1 MTQLAR
7 ARGCLVGLAVGD
19 ALGQPTE
26 GFTPERVRARYGRI
40 EGLLD
45 PAAAVSDDTEYALFS
60 AQVIIEQRGVPTAAD
75 FAAAWRERIVPQT
88 GPFKGAGFSEMAAID
103 NLRRGLEPPASGRHY
118 HAWSDGLAMRVAPH
132 AIVHAGRPAAAAA
145 LARVDGSVS
154 HAGEGIHAGAAV
166 AASIAAALVADG
178 PAALGAILT
187 EALAH
192 VPADSWTARALRS
205 GLEIGTAAAADGGD
219 PFAALDALHDALAVP
234 DFPWMDLAPEAVG
247 LAWGLLA
254 AGRGAF
260 EPTLLAAANL
270 GRDADTVAAI
280 AGAVLGALH
289 GFDAIPAAWR
299 AVVRPAEGRCLAC
312 VAGMELVSVADAL
325 VATHVAAE
333 PSDHAASEA
342 RA

>member
-1 MTQLAR
+1 M
-7 ARGCLVGLAVGD
+7 GD

-26 GFTPERVRARYGRI
+26 GLTPQAVQARHGRI
-40 EGLLD
+40 AGLLD

-60 AQVIIEQRGVPTAAD
+60 AQVIIEHRGRPTAAD

-132 AIVHAGRPAAAAA
+132 AVVHAGRPAAAAT

-166 AASIAAALVADG
+166 AASIALALSAGSDAASLDG
-178 PAALGAILT
+178 VLD

-192 VPADSWTARALRS
+192 VPHDSWTARALRQ
-205 GLEIGTAAAADGGD
+205 GLAVGRSHAD
-219 PFAALDALHDALAVP
+219 PFSATQPLHDALAVP

-260 EPTLLAAANL
+260 EPTLLAATNL
-270 GRDADTVAAI
+270 GRDADTIAAI
-280 AGAVLGALH
+280 AGAVLGALY
-289 GFDAIPAAWR
+289 GIDAVPQRWR
-299 AVVRPAEGRCLAC
+299 DALRPATGRCLAC
-312 VAGMELVSVADAL
+312 VAGMDLLEVADAL
-325 VATHVAAE
+325 ARVQHDLVDAVPSAGRSGPVAGHGGAT
-333 PSDHAASEA
+333 P
-342 RA
+342 

>member
-1 MTQLAR
+1 MIDTAR

-26 GFTPERVRARYGRI
+26 GLTPETVRARFGRI
-40 EGLLD
+40 EDLLD

-60 AQVIIEQRGVPTAAD
+60 ARVLIDHRGAASAAD
-75 FAAAWRERIVPQT
+75 FAAAWRERIVPQA

-132 AIVHAGRPAAAAA
+132 AIVHAGRPAAAAT

-166 AASIAAALVADG
+166 AASLAAALVAPG
-178 PAALGAILT
+178 AEALGDVLA

-192 VPADSWTARALRS
+192 VPPDSWTARALRD
-205 GLEIGTAAAADGGD
+205 GLAIGRRHDD
-219 PFAALDALHDALAVP
+219 PFDAMDALHDGLAVP
-234 DFPWMDLAPEAVG
+234 DFPWMDVAPEAVG

-254 AGRGAF
+254 AGRGSF
-260 EPTLLAAANL
+260 EATLLAATNL

-289 GFDAIPAAWR
+289 GFDVVPERWR
-299 AVVRPAEGRCLAC
+299 GVLRPATGRCLAC
-312 VAGMELVSVADAL
+312 VAGMELVTVADAL
-325 VATHVAAE
+325 VGVHRALPHDVAGAG
-333 PSDHAASEA
+333 AST
-342 RA
+342 

>member
-1 MTQLAR
+1 MIDPAR

-26 GFTPERVRARYGRI
+26 GLTPETVRTRHGRI
-40 EGLLD
+40 DDLFD

-60 AQVIIEQRGVPTAAD
+60 AQVIIDHRGAPSAAD
-75 FAAAWRERIVPQT
+75 FAGAWRERIVPQT

-132 AIVHAGRPAAAAA
+132 AVAHAGRPAAAAA

-166 AASIAAALVADG
+166 AASLAAALAAPG
-178 PAALGAILT
+178 AAALDAVLD

-192 VPADSWTARALRS
+192 VPTDSWTARALRE
-205 GLEIGTAAAADGGD
+205 GLAIGRAHDD
-219 PFAALDALHDALAVP
+219 PFAAMDALHEALAVP

-254 AGRGAF
+254 AGRGSF
-260 EPTLLAAANL
+260 EATVLAATNL

-280 AGAVLGALH
+280 AGSVLGALH
-289 GFDAIPAAWR
+289 GID
-299 AVVRPAEGRCLAC
+299 VVPERWHGVLRPATGRCLRC
-312 VAGMELVSVADAL
+312 VTGMELLAVADAL
-325 VATHVAAE
+325 VDVHRALADDEPDAE
-333 PSDHAASEA
+333 S
-342 RA
+342 R